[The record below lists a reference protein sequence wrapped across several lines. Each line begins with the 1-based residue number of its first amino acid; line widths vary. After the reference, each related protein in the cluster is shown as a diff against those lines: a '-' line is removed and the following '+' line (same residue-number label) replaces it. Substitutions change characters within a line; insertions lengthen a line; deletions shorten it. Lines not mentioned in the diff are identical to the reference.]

1 MVFAK
6 QGFLRFKE
14 IGGVAGQSLKV
25 GWMEVIDGT
34 EVTPRNTTLAAMKRD
49 RIAHRLLGNFGF
61 SRVGRSFD
69 GAQYSLN
76 GSKLNLTLFGGR
88 PTRGVFQV
96 DGWGELNVNVFYGAP
111 TGQTGG
117 KNSAGE
123 WRVFGLGYSDY
134 RDGVLKTDNRPS
146 VVRRVD
152 TGHINIGTYGGYYLH
167 IVSTK
172 PGAFDILF
180 WGAIQNG
187 SWGRLAHQAGAVA
200 SKYASQIVSPGIKW
214 QQFSRFC
221 RQKRRHNVGQDTL
234 TRGRDPGLRGCVCC
248 SS

>member
-1 MVFAK
+1 VSLSQSQKQLEWQLELAAPLLLGVPDDAIAPGTQGQLGLRASYYATNNKNTNVGMVFAK

-134 RDGVLKTDNRPS
+134 RELPAS
-146 VVRRVD
+146 VRD
-152 TGHINIGTYGGYYLH
+152 
-167 IVSTK
+167 VS
-172 PGAFDILF
+172 
-180 WGAIQNG
+180 
-187 SWGRLAHQAGAVA
+187 
-200 SKYASQIVSPGIKW
+200 
-214 QQFSRFC
+214 
-221 RQKRRHNVGQDTL
+221 
-234 TRGRDPGLRGCVCC
+234 
-248 SS
+248 